1 MRGRLPKPLNL
12 KMLQGNAGHRPLA
25 PRHTGFVAGTPAKP
39 SWLDKDGSAEWER
52 LVKQLSESGVL
63 STADGGIVA
72 CACEHFSA
80 FRKASRFLKKRG
92 ETYQTRGKAGTMT
105 RLYPQVRLRMDALR
119 AYQRAI
125 VELGATPSQ
134 HPRVHRL
141 PGEEPDRTGAKR
153 FFT

>member
-1 MRGRLPKPLNL
+1 
-12 KMLQGNAGHRPLA
+12 MLSPANAGIL
-25 PRHTGFVAGTPAKP
+25 
-39 SWLDKDGSAEWER
+39 
-52 LVKQLSESGVL
+52 
-63 STADGGIVA
+63 I

-80 FRKASRFLKKRG
+80 FRKASRFLSQHG

-105 RLYPQVRLRMDALR
+105 RVYPHVRMRQDALR

-141 PGEEPDRTGAKR
+141 PCEKPTPSGVQRLLT
-153 FFT
+153 